1 MVIFL
6 YFRTC
11 PFEGH
16 TIKLLQ
22 AGFCG
27 LNVEHLMLLN
37 NLSFLIGFDRNPFL
51 CHLKRGR
58 SMSWKTD
65 LCASEPKYNAKA
77 EFGIKR
83 NN

>member
-1 MVIFL
+1 
-6 YFRTC
+6 
-11 PFEGH
+11 
-16 TIKLLQ
+16 
-22 AGFCG
+22 
-27 LNVEHLMLLN
+27 MLLN

-65 LCASEPKYNAKA
+65 LGASEPKYNAKA